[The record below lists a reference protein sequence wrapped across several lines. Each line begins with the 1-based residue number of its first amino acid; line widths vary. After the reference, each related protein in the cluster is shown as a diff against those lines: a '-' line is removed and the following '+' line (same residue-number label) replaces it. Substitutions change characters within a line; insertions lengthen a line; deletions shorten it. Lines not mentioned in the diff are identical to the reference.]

1 MKLSIIRILSATLA
15 VVFILTGLAL
25 PTTVLAQSQEE
36 IIELDPRMRRLFR
49 SYLKKLGNG
58 KPVRML
64 PMVFSDLG
72 FSHLTTLEGMEV
84 LRLVVLEG
92 KLNYQRKQGKTITF
106 GKLTVTSEPAGAQ
119 VWISSYTPKG
129 VTPLNK
135 DRVLSG
141 RHRITVRKQGY
152 YEQARMVTVAP
163 GKPAKLDFKLK
174 PIPYARLTL
183 EVTPPD
189 TKVAVVGWPE
199 KYAPGMKIA
208 PGSYVIEFRPPG
220 QGKKLLC
227 LALADHQI
235 LRQKVDLNGPKG
247 SLWVS
252 ANQPDCVVYLDGRE
266 VGRSSL
272 SIVDLL
278 PGPHKL
284 QVWKSLFKP
293 ITRVVQVR
301 PYQEKRVS
309 ISLKPMEHFT
319 NSLGME
325 FVKIP
330 AGSFMMGYRDPPDV
344 MAAKGNSER
353 YIAFAH
359 SVFATGMPRHRVEI
373 STPFYMQTTE
383 VTEDQWR
390 KVMGGKLH
398 SGDTPVMPFLI
409 SEIEEFI
416 ARMNERDQGKYRY
429 RLPTDAEWEYACRA
443 GTDSPFY
450 TGETINPWQARY
462 MSWIEPYGDGTVKKG
477 EKHFLPVKVKSY
489 SPNPWG
495 LYDMHGNAD
504 EVCADVY
511 DPFFNAYAG
520 KRDPRNISAEQ
531 QARTMRGGEVNSSPV
546 QCMCA
551 SRSFFVGQHDRDA
564 SYSGFRLV
572 AEKVGGD

>member
-1 MKLSIIRILSATLA
+1 MPLTRIRILSATLA
-15 VVFILTGLAL
+15 VVFILAGLAL
-25 PTTVLAQSQEE
+25 PGWAAPDQEPIIKLNPDLSKRFRRTPQGIKDGGYVLRLPIFAQS
-36 IIELDPRMRRLFR
+36 
-49 SYLKKLGNG
+49 
-58 KPVRML
+58 VL
-64 PMVFSDLG
+64 PNM
-72 FSHLTTLEGMEV
+72 TTLERMEYT
-84 LRLVVLEG
+84 RLFILNA
-92 KLNYQRKQGKTITF
+92 KLTHDRKQGKAITF

-152 YEQARMVTVAP
+152 YEQDRMVTVAP

-220 QGKKLLC
+220 QGKKLLY
-227 LALADHQI
+227 LSLSDNQV
-235 LRQKVDLNGPKG
+235 LRQKVDLGGPKG

-266 VGRSSL
+266 VGHTSL

-278 PGPHKL
+278 AGPHKL

-293 ITRVVQVR
+293 ITRMVQVR

-330 AGSFMMGYRDPPDV
+330 AGSFMMGYRDAPDV
-344 MAAKGNSER
+344 MAPKDE
-353 YIAFAH
+353 YISFPH
-359 SVFATGMPRHRVEI
+359 EEFLPGMPRHRVEI
-373 STPFYMQTTE
+373 TKPFFMQTTE
-383 VTEDQWR
+383 VTQDQWR
-390 KVMGGKLH
+390 KVMGSRFH
-398 SGDTPVMPFLI
+398 SGDTPVRPFLI
-409 SEIEEFI
+409 SKIDEFI

-429 RLPTDAEWEYACRA
+429 RLPSEAEWEYACRA

-450 TGETINPWQARY
+450 TGETINYWQAKY
-462 MSWIEPYGDGTVKKG
+462 VNWTNPYGDGAVKKS
-477 EKHFLPVKVKSY
+477 KDNHHATKVKSFA
-489 SPNPWG
+489 PNPWG
-495 LYDMHGNAD
+495 LYDMHGNAQ
-504 EVCADVY
+504 ELCADAY
-511 DPFFNAYAG
+511 DPFFNTYAAV
-520 KRDPRNISAEQ
+520 RDPVNLGTSQ
-531 QARTMRGGEVNSSPV
+531 QARTVRGGGPWASPV
-546 QCMCA
+546 WCMCA
-551 SRSFFVGQHDRDA
+551 HRSFFVGQNDRNFDV
-564 SYSGFRLV
+564 SGFRLV
-572 AEKVGGD
+572 AEKVNGKRP